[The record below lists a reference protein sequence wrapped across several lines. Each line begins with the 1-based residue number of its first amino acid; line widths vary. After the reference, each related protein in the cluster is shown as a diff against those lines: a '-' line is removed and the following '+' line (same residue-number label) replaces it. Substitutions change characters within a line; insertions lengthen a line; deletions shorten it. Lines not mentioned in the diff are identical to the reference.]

1 VKRSRHTPE
10 QPRTQH
16 RVICP
21 ERGHLSGAGATFP
34 PVTST
39 TRSHS
44 WWTDKRGPV
53 TAADEVMIVSRLR
66 SPRALAGR
74 SVEAFLL
81 DICLLRPYGGTA
93 SLLSKV
99 GRHPA
104 RMACG
109 E

>member
-53 TAADEVMIVSRLR
+53 NTRMD
-66 SPRALAGR
+66 AGKLIGW
-74 SVEAFLL
+74 A
-81 DICLLRPYGGTA
+81 
-93 SLLSKV
+93 
-99 GRHPA
+99 
-104 RMACG
+104 
-109 E
+109 